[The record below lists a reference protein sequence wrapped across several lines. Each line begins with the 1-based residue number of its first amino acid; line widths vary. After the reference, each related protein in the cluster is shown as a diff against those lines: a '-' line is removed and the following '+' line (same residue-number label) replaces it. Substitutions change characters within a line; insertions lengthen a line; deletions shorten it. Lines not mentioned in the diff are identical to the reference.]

1 MQARATIRKSHIR
14 PDPGGALVI
23 LLLCA
28 LLLSALAGGYYLADS
43 SSAWRIPPAEP
54 THITLNL
61 KR

>member
-1 MQARATIRKSHIR
+1 MQARATIHKPHAR
-14 PDPGGALVI
+14 PDPGGALVL

-28 LLLSALAGGYYLADS
+28 LLLSAAAGGYYLADS
-43 SSAWRIPPAEP
+43 STAWRIPAAEP